1 MTQEPTIVSSSG
13 RDVNVTIPGKNKR
26 GAGGIVKGRKGKDSA
41 AEFVTKF
48 TNHHERCKAL
58 ARRFAVGKPELQD
71 SVALSQLCRASQEML
86 EQAKEARA
94 MTQIYLALD
103 DKHRDAVRPIM
114 VARFRDVSKSAEIS
128 WNRFCDSVQFLP
140 SDRFEIESAQRDF
153 EPHARE
159 FQEMLRAFIS
169 LGDQAVRAG
178 RAH

>member
-13 RDVNVTIPGKNKR
+13 PDVNVTIPGKSKR
-26 GAGGIVKGRKGKDSA
+26 GAGGIIRGGKREDSA

-48 TNHHERCKAL
+48 THHHERCKSL
-58 ARRFAVGKPELQD
+58 AKRFAVGKPDLQD

-114 VARFRDVSKSAEIS
+114 VARFKDVSKSAKIA

-153 EPHARE
+153 EPHARA
-159 FQEMLRAFIS
+159 FQETLCAFIL
-169 LGDQAVRAG
+169 LGDQAANAVRAN
-178 RAH
+178 